1 MIIRPRATSLR
12 INSGSSFSRLATYCI
27 SSVITPCRA
36 RCICD
41 MLRLPFFPAA
51 SASLFSTQLSRIA
64 INSPRIAAACSRD
77 ELKLSHRVRRPATRR
92 DRRQML
98 LSELQFAR
106 NVADDL
112 ICAQA
117 DRLDDRIIWFFEV
130 AELSSQNSLAC
141 KVSVPCQDV
150 GAHFLVGAFQIH
162 DLHRQAPADC
172 FPVTFFQRRA
182 REHAAFSN
190 GVLPR

>member
-1 MIIRPRATSLR
+1 
-12 INSGSSFSRLATYCI
+12 
-27 SSVITPCRA
+27 
-36 RCICD
+36 

-64 INSPRIAAACSRD
+64 INSPSIAAACSCN
-77 ELKLSHRVRRPATRR
+77 ELKLSHRARPPATRR

-117 DRLDDRIIWFFEV
+117 DRLDNGIIGFFEV
-130 AELSSQNSLAC
+130 AKLSGQNSFAC
-141 KVSVPCQDV
+141 KVSVPRKDV
-150 GAHFLVGAFQIH
+150 SAHFLVGAFQV
-162 DLHRQAPADC
+162 DDPHRQARC
-172 FPVTFFQRRA
+172 GLFSVTFFVRPGP
-182 REHAAFSN
+182 E
-190 GVLPR
+190 